1 MHKRILIVGSSGA
14 GKSTLARQLGEATAL
29 PIVHLDSLYW
39 QPGWIGTEKPIF
51 KKKLM
56 VELQKHAWIIDGN
69 FDSTL
74 ALRAQYADLII
85 MLDYDKKLCLYRAM
99 KRYITHFGK
108 TRADMAPGCPEKM
121 DIEFMKWIWTFP
133 KEPRQNVLDVLSSS
147 SVDSIILKSP
157 RQLQKWLSD
166 YVKRF
171 R

>member
-14 GKSTLARQLGEATAL
+14 GKSTLARQLGAATSL

-39 QPGWIGTEKPIF
+39 QPGWIGTEKVLF
-51 KKKLM
+51 KEKLI
-56 VELQKHAWIIDGN
+56 VELQKFAWIIDGN

-99 KRYITHFGK
+99 KRYITHLGK
-108 TRADMAPGCPEKM
+108 TRADMTLGCPEKM
-121 DIEFMKWIWTFP
+121 DVEFIKWIWTYP
-133 KEPRQNVLDVLSSS
+133 KEARQNVLDVLSSTP
-147 SVDSIILKSP
+147 VDSLIIKSP
-157 RQLQKWLSD
+157 QQLSNWLSD